1 MCLAGSQISLYCLAI
16 TNRSGT
22 RLTCLLMC
30 CSVILCSRILLW
42 TAVCLAWRTPPV
54 ICPTPT
60 LLLCWPTPLPWQ
72 GTWRPGLSFCST
84 WTRSHYKKVRHI
96 MVQHLFVLSCF
107 HWAYLGNGPNG
118 VIPKVQTL
126 LPLALQISSIKH
138 PNYLIEHKYN
148 LNSGVCNIIH
158 FSS

>member
-72 GTWRPGLSFCST
+72 GTWRPGPNFYST
-84 WTRSHYKKVRHI
+84 WTRSHYKRVRRI
-96 MVQHLFVLSCF
+96 LVQDLFALS
-107 HWAYLGNGPNG
+107 WLNWVSQWSN
-118 VIPKVQTL
+118 PKSANPPPSGTPDKLNQTPKL
-126 LPLALQISSIKH
+126 FYRTQIQFE
-138 PNYLIEHKYN
+138 LRC
-148 LNSGVCNIIH
+148 L
-158 FSS
+158 